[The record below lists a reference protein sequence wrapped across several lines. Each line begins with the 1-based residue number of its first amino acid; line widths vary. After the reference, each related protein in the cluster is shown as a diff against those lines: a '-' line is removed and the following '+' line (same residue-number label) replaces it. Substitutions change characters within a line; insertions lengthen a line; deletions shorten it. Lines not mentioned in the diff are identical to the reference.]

1 MLHAARTRN
10 APHRERRPY
19 FSWSTAQLEEV
30 AKERWGDAAGLSV
43 LRGELR
49 HRTRPKAIGLRARV
63 DERLQELE
71 SRSAP
76 GTKARVAPTI
86 EPRRATPPDGRS
98 FDADDV
104 PVGVLAAAGYRVGRN
119 GACTEV
125 RHQALKH
132 VVEHEITDVDDFAY
146 LATWGRPG
154 SVERLRRTAYVL
166 AKLARG
172 ARTRGPSMTSARV
185 AWSRD
190 LAYLRERY
198 YDGHYEHA
206 FAWPSDRF

>member
-1 MLHAARTRN
+1 MLNAARTRS
-10 APHRERRPY
+10 APRSERRPY

-49 HRTRPKAIGLRARV
+49 HRTRPKAIGLRGRV
-63 DERLQELE
+63 DERLRELG

-76 GTKARVAPTI
+76 VTKAGETSTT
-86 EPRRATPPDGRS
+86 EPRPARPRDGRS
-98 FDADDV
+98 FEADDV
-104 PVGVLAAAGYRVGRN
+104 PVGVLATAGYRVGKN
-119 GACTEV
+119 GVCTES
-125 RHQALKH
+125 RRRALKH
-132 VVEHEITDVDDFAY
+132 IVEHEITDVDGPAY
-146 LATWGRPG
+146 LASWGRPG
-154 SVERLRRTAYVL
+154 SAERLRRTAYVL

-206 FAWPSDRF
+206 FAWPSDRI